1 MLNMF
6 ARASVS
12 RATDPIGVWLVNR
25 GVAPNV
31 VTVIGTAGAVSGS
44 LWFFPRGELLVGTF
58 VVWGFAM
65 LDLIDGAMARAK
77 GNGTPFGA
85 VLDAT
90 CDRIADGALMAGITW
105 WCFVVAGSRATAA
118 AALICLV
125 SAQVISYVKAR
136 AEAVGLAAD
145 GGLVE
150 RPERIILALVGTG
163 LSGFGVPY
171 AIDVALWLLAGLSVV
186 TVFQRFL
193 AVSRSARRT
202 GGSEAVQ

>member
-6 ARASVS
+6 ARASIS
-12 RATDPIGVWLVNR
+12 RATDPIGAWLVRR

-31 VTVIGTAGAVSGS
+31 VTVIGTAGAVFGS
-44 LWFFPRGELLVGTF
+44 LWFFPRGQLLAGTF

-85 VLDAT
+85 VLDAS
-90 CDRIADGALMAGITW
+90 CDRIADGAMLAGVTW
-105 WCFVVAGSRATAA
+105 WCFVVADNHATAA

-136 AEAVGLAAD
+136 AEASGLAAD

-150 RPERIILALVGTG
+150 RAERIILTLVGTG
-163 LSGFGVPY
+163 MQGFGVPY
-171 AIDVALWLLAGLSVV
+171 AVDVALWLLAALSVV
-186 TVFQRFL
+186 TVVQRFL
-193 AVSRSARRT
+193 AVSRSARAT
-202 GGSEAVQ
+202 GGSEAGQ